1 MRVPKPEIL
10 TLRPS
15 RRLSRMI
22 AKTAST
28 TSPASFFGEPKRSWI
43 KSMRSVLVMR
53 INPHLEGCC
62 FDVRVPSRTEK
73 LVENTVASGD
83 GGSGGQPHPM
93 SKVELKRLSTFRTGA
108 SKSRRCG
115 SRPAAIGVLGRHSA
129 LRAFQHEEVVLDF
142 GYDRHSAVLTD
153 CARNVDFGRGQ

>member
-1 MRVPKPEIL
+1 MKVPKPEIL

-28 TSPASFFGEPKRSWI
+28 TLPASFLGEPTRWWI

-53 INPHLEGCC
+53 IDPHLEGCC
-62 FDVRVPSRTEK
+62 VEVHDPSRTEK

-83 GGSGGQPHPM
+83 GGSGGQPHPI
-93 SKVELKRLSTFRTGA
+93 SKVELKRPSAFRTGA
-108 SKSRRCG
+108 SK
-115 SRPAAIGVLGRHSA
+115 
-129 LRAFQHEEVVLDF
+129 
-142 GYDRHSAVLTD
+142 
-153 CARNVDFGRGQ
+153 